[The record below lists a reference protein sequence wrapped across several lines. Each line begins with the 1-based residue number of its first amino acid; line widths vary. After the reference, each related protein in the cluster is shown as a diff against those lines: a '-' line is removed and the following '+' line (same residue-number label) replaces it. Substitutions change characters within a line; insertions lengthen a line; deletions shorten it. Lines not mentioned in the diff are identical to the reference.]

1 MTKNKKQI
9 YKEIRSSQNEYL
21 VDLLYVYFDDIR
33 VYKVLKDNLDEMK
46 SFKGETEKEF
56 DNYLN
61 EIESIIKQY
70 RHFRFKI
77 YMVNTFIKK
86 LRRNKE
92 TLLLD
97 FMQNVYFHH
106 IGIDKTMDLMDI
118 SEEEFNLLNRRLI
131 IKFNQHIRRKHLNS
145 EVKVDV

>member
-1 MTKNKKQI
+1 MTKNEKQI

-21 VDLLYVYFDDIR
+21 VDWLYVYFDDIR

-106 IGIDKTMDLMDI
+106 ICIDKTMDLMDI